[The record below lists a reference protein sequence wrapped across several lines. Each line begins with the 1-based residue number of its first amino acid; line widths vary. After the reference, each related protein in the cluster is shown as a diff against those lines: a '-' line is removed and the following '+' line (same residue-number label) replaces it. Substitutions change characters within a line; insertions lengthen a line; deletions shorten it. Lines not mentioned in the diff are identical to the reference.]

1 MILLANIAD
10 AKVLL
15 ENIRTSKQSLET
27 RLVFDLT
34 DSVNYKIFTLN
45 RPNRLVI
52 DLYLSLIHI

>member
-10 AKVLL
+10 AKALL

-45 RPNRLVI
+45 NKCYI
-52 DLYLSLIHI
+52 FIING